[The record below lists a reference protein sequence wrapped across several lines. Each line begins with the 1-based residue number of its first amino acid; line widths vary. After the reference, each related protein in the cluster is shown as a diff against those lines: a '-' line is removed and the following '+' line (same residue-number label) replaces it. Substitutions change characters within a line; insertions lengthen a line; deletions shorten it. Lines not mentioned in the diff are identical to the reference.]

1 MEEGAVSDTAE
12 RVDASGRSA
21 YARRVHTYWG
31 VAWFCGIAVLL
42 TGVVVEILVNRQLL
56 PPSLH
61 DTAIREGL
69 LAVSGGCISLAI
81 WLQTDYERIS
91 GKVLVGHRAA
101 NQRVYMLLSVVRRFI
116 TIILLAV
123 PAIALILVLTHR
135 VTGAAYDQA
144 TAVITLSSVANFG
157 WVTVGFIRWLLQQ
170 EKKVRH

>member
-1 MEEGAVSDTAE
+1 MMAHPFAAPEVSIVAF
-12 RVDASGRSA
+12 AS
-21 YARRVHTYWG
+21 T
-31 VAWFCGIAVLL
+31 F
-42 TGVVVEILVNRQLL
+42 
-56 PPSLH
+56 
-61 DTAIREGL
+61 
-69 LAVSGGCISLAI
+69 
-81 WLQTDYERIS
+81 
-91 GKVLVGHRAA
+91 
-101 NQRVYMLLSVVRRFI
+101 YMLLSVVRRFI